1 MDFQV
6 GTRVSYSNTNY
17 YLLGLIIEKVS
28 GLSFE
33 KFVTQ
38 KNLVSFIDGKNFL
51 LPHKNSIA
59 RSYRNIDNELHEFPN
74 TYQLLSADGCMVSTI
89 NDLSKWLQ
97 AVLKGEILSPESW
110 DQVFQSLFKRI

>member
-38 KNLVSFIDGKNFL
+38 KSCL
-51 LPHKNSIA
+51 L
-59 RSYRNIDNELHEFPN
+59 YR
-74 TYQLLSADGCMVSTI
+74 
-89 NDLSKWLQ
+89 W
-97 AVLKGEILSPESW
+97 
-110 DQVFQSLFKRI
+110 